1 MNLSR
6 AARLRLL
13 PFVAFMALLAL
24 RGWAPT
30 DGSWGFDTRWLYA
43 ANLVVVGGMLAAW
56 WGQYG
61 ELARQNRPDLAEA
74 LLAVGVGLGVFVLW
88 IHLDAPWMQIGQPTA
103 SFVPVGPGGELL
115 WPLVVVRWL
124 GATLLVPVME
134 ELFWRS
140 FLMRWVQSPQFELV
154 DPQRT
159 GLRAIVVSTF
169 VFMLA
174 HPLWLAAIVAGLA
187 YALLYRGT
195 GRLWTAVIA
204 HAVTN
209 GALGAWVVASGQW
222 QFW

>member
-115 WPLVVVRWL
+115 WSLVAVRWL